1 MSSATAIKD
10 SSVQEALDQRKK
22 IETDPDFIAL
32 KRFGYSLAV
41 LVERHPEGVPDKM
54 IAQALLISEA
64 EVEELYEKAVASLRA
79 LVLE

>member
-1 MSSATAIKD
+1 MSLAIAIKD

-54 IAQALLISEA
+54 IAQALGIA
-64 EVEELYEKAVASLRA
+64 EEEIEPLYERAVLNLRA
-79 LVLE
+79 LVVE